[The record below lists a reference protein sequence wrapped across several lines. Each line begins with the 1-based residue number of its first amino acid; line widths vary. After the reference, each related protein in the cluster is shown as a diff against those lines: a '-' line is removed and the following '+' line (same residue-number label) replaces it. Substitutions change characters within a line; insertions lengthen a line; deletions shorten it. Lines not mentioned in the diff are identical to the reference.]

1 MLRILLAFL
10 CAFAGL
16 PSAMAGLGLQEPTHD
31 HCCCCADHAP
41 APEGPTLAE
50 NACGCGC
57 LEPVRTPDAPPE
69 PPRDRDSSSSAPLH
83 AVQMAASIPAP
94 PVRTWVC
101 GLDRSAVPLR
111 APPPR
116 AALGIWQE

>member
-16 PSAMAGLGLQEPTHD
+16 PSALAGLGLQDPAHD
-31 HCCCCADHAP
+31 HCCCVEPGSDSH
-41 APEGPTLAE
+41 GPSLAE
-50 NACGCGC
+50 DPCGCGC

-69 PPRDRDSSSSAPLH
+69 PPRDRNSSDSAPQL
-83 AVQMAASIPAP
+83 AVQSVAVLSEPPAP
-94 PVRTWVC
+94 RVVA
-101 GLDRSAVPLR
+101 GLLASAVPLR

>member
-16 PSAMAGLGLQEPTHD
+16 PSAMAGLGLQDPTHD

-41 APEGPTLAE
+41 ASEGPTLAE

-57 LEPVRTPDAPPE
+57 LEPARTPDAPPE
-69 PPRDRDSSSSAPLH
+69 PPRERGNTTSAPLH
-83 AVQMAASIPAP
+83 ALQPAAILPEAPARVWVERISRASI
-94 PVRTWVC
+94 
-101 GLDRSAVPLR
+101 PLR

-116 AALGIWQE
+116 AALGVWQE